1 MGLGVLR
8 MMKSIYAFILYA
20 LLALAVA
27 WAFVHFEAHHY
38 LLSH

>member
-1 MGLGVLR
+1 
-8 MMKSIYAFILYA
+8 MKSIYAFILYG

-38 LLSH
+38 FLSH